1 MKHNSSSKLVSV
13 FFTLSLSPSLSPPLS
28 LPLSLS
34 LSCRILVLTEEKD
47 TAIKKRET
55 RVRDE
60 CNIEL
65 RDRLGALR
73 EEERLKRER
82 EKEEL
87 VTKAREELKET
98 NDQRLSEI
106 KVLRLEVKN
115 KEKVMEI

>member
-13 FFTLSLSPSLSPPLS
+13 FLPSLSPPLS
-28 LPLSLS
+28 LPLSLSPSLS

-47 TAIKKRET
+47 TAIKERET

-87 VTKAREELKET
+87 VIKARQELKET